1 MKKNILFL
9 LIAPIITIL
18 DLTVKNWV
26 LTYTKDQPYPIS
38 NSIEVSGD
46 FFRITYVRNYGI
58 TFGLLNNLPMA
69 YTKVILS
76 ITSLAALW
84 ILFYFYRNLH
94 TLVQEKAYN
103 ASKVA
108 LMMIFGGAMGNIID
122 RILHGFVV
130 DFLDFGINSYRWYTF
145 NIADTFIVSGCIL
158 LGLMMTIFPEPSQKN
173 Q

>member
-9 LIAPIITIL
+9 LIAPIVTIL
-18 DLTVKNWV
+18 DLTAKNWV
-26 LTYTKDQPYPIS
+26 LSYTKNQPYPIS
-38 NSIEVSGD
+38 NSIEVLGD

-58 TFGLLNNLPMA
+58 TFGLLNNLPIP
-69 YTKVILS
+69 YTVVILS

-84 ILFYFYRNLH
+84 ILFYFYRNLN

-122 RILHGFVV
+122 RIIHGYVV
-130 DFLDFGINSYRWYTF
+130 DFLDFGIKSHRWYTF
-145 NIADTFIVSGCIL
+145 NLADTFIVSGCIL
-158 LGLMMTIFPEPSQKN
+158 LGLMMTIFPQPSQKN
-173 Q
+173 K

>member
-26 LTYTKDQPYPIS
+26 LSYTKNQPYPIS
-38 NSIEVSGD
+38 TSTEVLGD

-58 TFGLLNNLPMA
+58 TFGLLNNLPIP
-69 YTKVILS
+69 YTAVILS

-94 TLVQEKAYN
+94 TLVQKKAYN

-122 RILHGFVV
+122 RIIHGYVV
-130 DFLDFGINSYRWYTF
+130 DFLDFGIKSHRWYTF
-145 NIADTFIVSGCIL
+145 NLADTFIVSGCIL

-173 Q
+173 K